1 MTFAGKISQIDLG
14 SGKVTTSTTVYYN
27 PSHIFNVS
35 ASSVVTLNNNPAT
48 LADLQVGDAVSIT
61 VDDQSVT
68 ASTVKATR

>member
-27 PSHIFNVS
+27 PSHVFNVNT
-35 ASSVVTLNNNPAT
+35 SSVVSLNNKPAT
-48 LADLQVGDAVSIT
+48 LADLQIGDSVSIT